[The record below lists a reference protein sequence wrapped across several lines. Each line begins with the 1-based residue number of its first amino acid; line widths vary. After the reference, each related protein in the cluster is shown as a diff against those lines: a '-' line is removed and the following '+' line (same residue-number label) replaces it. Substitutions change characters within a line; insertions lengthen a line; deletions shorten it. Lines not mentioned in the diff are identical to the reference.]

1 MSTLKFEKMCIKVAD
16 LGKPSTV
23 PTVFKTKNVQQLT
36 KNYLD
41 EDDGVYVG
49 YGFIDDVFPYTKQC
63 LYTREL
69 KEKQL
74 NTIVLENEYLKAV
87 FLPELGGRLW
97 QLFDKKQQ
105 RDLLLTNSS
114 ITFCNLALRDAWFC
128 GGVEWN
134 FGVIGHNVY
143 TCSPLNTAI
152 LKTDDGTPVLRF
164 YEYERIRGCVYQI
177 DAWLPDNSQ
186 NLYIGVR
193 LYNPNQQVVPT
204 YWWSNIAAEEY
215 ENGRIIVPAHEAYI
229 NAEDF
234 AVRKIKS
241 FQKDGADITYP
252 TQIKNAADHFWKT
265 KDAQNK
271 YIMSVD
277 ADGYGL
283 CQASTSAQKG
293 RKLFAWGQHRG
304 SDNWQNLLR
313 TDGKSGHYI
322 EIQAGLAQTQYECV
336 PMPPGAVFEWVESY
350 GAVKLDKEIAHG
362 EYSNAQKA
370 ADKHVS
376 ALSLEQ
382 VLKSATFMKRK
393 ADKVIMYGSGW
404 GALERECR
412 KDEFGYPLPEHLDF
426 GEIGPEQQ
434 PWFSLF
440 KNGTIGNFDPEKPP
454 VSWSGDDR
462 FKLLLEKSVQNGD
475 KENWYAYLQ
484 LGAIALAK
492 NDKTIAKENLDKS
505 LEYAQNAWSLYAM
518 ACFEY
523 KYGTPQETAHYSVL
537 SLSKCNTDI
546 PLVRENLR
554 ILNEIGYYDE
564 IIKQTNILPSEIAC
578 DGRVLTYLI
587 SAYVNTDKPNKA
599 KEIFDKYG
607 DTVITNIREGELLLT
622 YSYIKMK
629 KLLDEANGIKN
640 ETEPIV
646 PDKFEFRM
654 FMD

>member
-1 MSTLKFEKMCIKVAD
+1 MSTLKFEKMNIKIAD
-16 LGKPSTV
+16 LGNNSTV

-41 EDDGVYVG
+41 EDDGVFVG

-69 KEKQL
+69 NEKQI
-74 NTIVLENEYLKAV
+74 NVAVLENEYLKAV
-87 FLPELGGRLW
+87 FLTDLGGRLW
-97 QLFDKKQQ
+97 QLYDKRQK
-105 RDLLLTNSS
+105 RDLLVTNDS

-143 TCSPLNTAI
+143 TCSPLNTAV

-164 YEYERIRGCVYQI
+164 YEYERIRGCIYQI
-177 DAWLPDNSQ
+177 DAWLPDDSQ
-186 NLYIGVR
+186 NLYVGVR
-193 LYNPNQQVVPT
+193 LYNPNQTVVPT
-204 YWWSNIAAEEY
+204 YWWSNIAAPEY
-215 ENGRIIVPAHEAYI
+215 ENGRIIVPASEAYI

-265 KDAQNK
+265 KDAENK

-293 RKLFAWGQHRG
+293 RKLFVWGQHRG
-304 SDNWQNLLR
+304 SDNWQHLLR
-313 TDGKSGHYI
+313 TGGKNGHYI

-350 GAVKLDKEIAHG
+350 GAVKIDNQTAHG
-362 EYSNAQKA
+362 DYATA
-370 ADKHVS
+370 RTVADKHVS
-376 ALSLEQ
+376 DLLLEK

-393 ADKVIMYGSGW
+393 ADEVIRYGSGW
-404 GALERECR
+404 GALERDCR
-412 KDEFGYPLPEHLDF
+412 KDEFGYSLPKHLDF
-426 GEIGPEQQ
+426 GKINNEQQ
-434 PWFSLF
+434 AWFSLF
-440 KNGTIGNFDPEKPP
+440 KDGTIGTFDAEKPP
-454 VSWSGDDR
+454 VSWSGDER
-462 FKLLLEKSVQNGD
+462 FKLLLEKSVQNKD

-484 LGAIALAK
+484 LGAMALGR
-492 NDKTIAKENLDKS
+492 NDKSAAKENLDKS
-505 LEYAQNAWSLYAM
+505 LKCAKNAWTLYAA
-518 ACFEY
+518 ACYEY
-523 KYGTPQETAHYSVL
+523 KYGTSQKSAEYSLL
-537 SLSKCNTDI
+537 SLKTNNSDLS
-546 PLVRENLR
+546 LVRENLR
-554 ILNEIGYYDE
+554 ILNELGFYDE
-564 IIKQTNILPSEIAC
+564 IIEQIKLLPQKSAA

-587 SAYVNTDKPNKA
+587 SAYVNTDKPNEA
-599 KEIFDKYG
+599 KEIFDNYG
-607 DTVITNIREGELLLT
+607 EEIITNVREGELLLT
-622 YSYIKMK
+622 YAYIKMK
-629 KLLDEANGIKN
+629 KLLDKADGI
-640 ETEPIV
+640 ETDAEPTV